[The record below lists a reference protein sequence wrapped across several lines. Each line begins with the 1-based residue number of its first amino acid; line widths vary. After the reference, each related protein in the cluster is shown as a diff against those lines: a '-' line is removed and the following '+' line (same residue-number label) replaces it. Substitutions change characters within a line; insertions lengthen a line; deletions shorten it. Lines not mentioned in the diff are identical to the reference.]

1 LIRSVRRRAFSPA
14 HLLDRRACLV
24 VHQAPS
30 LIGVRPLLRVGRDR
44 LARYRELSL
53 ELLAAGIDLGRGL
66 RRARGAAAPK
76 QAPDGERGEDACGEY
91 GDSAQ
96 SRDPPVRFRLGDDT
110 ILRLYSLHFLLR
122 PAPTFPRGA
131 RDGGAA

>member
-1 LIRSVRRRAFSPA
+1 
-14 HLLDRRACLV
+14 

-30 LIGVRPLLRVGRDR
+30 LIGVRPLLRREVDR
-44 LARYRELSL
+44 LARHCELSL
-53 ELLAAGIDLGRGL
+53 ELLAAGIDFRRGL
-66 RRARGAAAPK
+66 RRARGATAPQ
-76 QAPDGERGEDACGEY
+76 QAPDGERSDDAGGEY

-96 SRDPPVRFRLGDDT
+96 SRDPPVRVRLGDDT